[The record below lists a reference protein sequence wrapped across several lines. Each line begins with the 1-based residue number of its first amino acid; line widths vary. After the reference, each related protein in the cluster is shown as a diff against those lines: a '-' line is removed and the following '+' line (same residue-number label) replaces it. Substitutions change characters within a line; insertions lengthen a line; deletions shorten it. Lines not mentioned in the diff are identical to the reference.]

1 MIFNLLF
8 LNLVMTPMMGFKPL
22 TFTLYVAFP
31 KFVPRNELSIGS
43 KKINIDSIKEGETVM
58 NIVIYI

>member
-1 MIFNLLF
+1 
-8 LNLVMTPMMGFKPL
+8 MMGFKPL

>member
-1 MIFNLLF
+1 MA
-8 LNLVMTPMMGFKPL
+8 PMMDFKTL
-22 TFTLYVAFP
+22 TFTLYVEFP
-31 KFVPRNELSIGS
+31 KFVPRNQLSIGS